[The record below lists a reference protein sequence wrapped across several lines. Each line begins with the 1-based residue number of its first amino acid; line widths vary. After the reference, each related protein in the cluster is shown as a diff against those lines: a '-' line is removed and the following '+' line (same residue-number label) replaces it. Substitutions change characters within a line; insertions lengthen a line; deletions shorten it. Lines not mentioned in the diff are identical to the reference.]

1 MRQRLPLAFSIA
13 ALVVAVMGVTP
24 YAEAHGI
31 AHALF
36 AHNADRVDGF
46 DASRTPRA
54 GRLLPLGSNKK
65 FPASVVPPGPA
76 GPVGPAGPEGPVGA
90 QGSPGVD
97 GAQGPQGPAGADGA
111 DGATGPEG
119 PAGPEGP
126 QGPPGAD
133 GADGATGPEG
143 PAGPEGPQGPPG
155 ADGADGATGPQGPQ
169 GPAGADG
176 ADGATGPQGPQGAV
190 GPRGPSDAYW
200 TSVASVAVPNS
211 SAAISSL
218 GLETGSYVVWAKSWF
233 QNAGIGSASVTCTLD
248 AAGELDEAR
257 LAVAAG
263 SVGTTTLVGVVTL
276 ASSGSVSLLCT
287 DGGGVA
293 DATANDVRLV
303 AIRVETLTA
312 S

>member
-1 MRQRLPLAFSIA
+1 MCLEDMRQRLPLAFSIA

-46 DASRTPRA
+46 HASRTPRA

-76 GPVGPAGPEGPVGA
+76 GPAGPAGPVGPVGA
-90 QGSPGVD
+90 QGPPGVD
-97 GAQGPQGPAGADGA
+97 GAQGPQGPVGA

-126 QGPPGAD
+126 QGL
-133 GADGATGPEG
+133 
-143 PAGPEGPQGPPG
+143 PG

-169 GPAGADG
+169 GLAGADGATGPQGPQGLAG

-190 GPRGPSDAYW
+190 GPRGPSNAYW

-218 GLETGSYVVWAKSWF
+218 GLDAGSYVVWAMSWF
-233 QNAGIGSASVTCTLD
+233 QNAGLGSAPVTCTLD

-257 LAVAAG
+257 LAVASG

-276 ASSGSVSLLCT
+276 ASPGSVSLLCT

-303 AIRVETLTA
+303 AIRVETLTG

>member
-1 MRQRLPLAFSIA
+1 MRHHLPLAFSAA

-46 DASRTPRA
+46 HASRTPRA

-76 GPVGPAGPEGPVGA
+76 GPIGPAGPEGPTGA

-97 GAQGPQGPAGADGA
+97 GAQGFQGPAGA

-133 GADGATGPEG
+133 GANGATGPEG
-143 PAGPEGPQGPPG
+143 A
-155 ADGADGATGPQGPQ
+155 A
-169 GPAGADG
+169 
-176 ADGATGPQGPQGAV
+176 

-200 TSVASVAVPNS
+200 TSVASVAVPNT
-211 SAAISSL
+211 AGAISSL

-233 QNAGIGSASVTCTLD
+233 QNAGIGSASVTCTLN

-263 SVGTTTLVGVVTL
+263 SVGTSTLVGVVTL
-276 ASSGSVSLLCT
+276 SSSGSISLFCT